1 MILSLKVITSDDMD
15 VIILVLMI
23 LNDIIMLMT
32 LSLTGRVYNV
42 ADLQSVG
49 ENYRMKVKWSFGGF
63 GLKYD
68 FDLSCWS
75 WFNFQGQHVIS
86 NLTPFLYLANVGD
99 DDDVDE
105 RER

>member
-1 MILSLKVITSDDMD
+1 MD
-15 VIILVLMI
+15 Q
-23 LNDIIMLMT
+23 NP
-32 LSLTGRVYNV
+32 REHEAN
-42 ADLQSVG
+42 LQSVG